1 MSFTPVGWDG
11 WETLCAWDVP
21 TLAGSTAEAIEAIHV
36 IVEGAGAGEVRS
48 TLGAYKQ
55 ARRAGELVPT
65 IGVEPVMH
73 EVSEASLDGLSDVTR
88 VATACSPCLLGHL
101 IDPCILPTPLRILV
115 MCFLVPNPEMRGC
128 WTRDMDAPPSIHAAS
143 QAYTPRF

>member
-1 MSFTPVGWDG
+1 M
-11 WETLCAWDVP
+11 
-21 TLAGSTAEAIEAIHV
+21 

-73 EVSEASLDGLSDVTR
+73 EVSEASLEEDKLKDNMKKLAENFAYELEELTSKFREDRSTLQMQI
-88 VATACSPCLLGHL
+88 ALKEEELGRHWEW
-101 IDPCILPTPLRILV
+101 
-115 MCFLVPNPEMRGC
+115 N
-128 WTRDMDAPPSIHAAS
+128 
-143 QAYTPRF
+143 